1 MSLKDLLPPGTY
13 DEIEKE
19 AWSGQSRPQ
28 PDTQAQGQLNSQASS
43 QAAYGKTADDQGSD
57 KPLTVACPYCKK
69 PVVYS
74 TANPFRPFCSERCK
88 MLDLGAWANEER
100 TVAGND
106 INIDEDADLL
116 NDPNLP
122 LRNIPEQN

>member
-13 DEIEKE
+13 DEIKQE
-19 AWSGQSRPQ
+19 AH
-28 PDTQAQGQLNSQASS
+28 DTSNSAASLSPKGQGQ
-43 QAAYGKTADDQGSD
+43 G
-57 KPLTVACPYCKK
+57 PLLVSCPYCHKQI
-69 PVVYS
+69 VYS
-74 TANPFRPFCSERCK
+74 TDNPFRPFCSERCK

-106 INIDEDADLL
+106 INVDEDADLL

-122 LRNIPEQN
+122 VRNLPSHD

>member
-13 DEIEKE
+13 DEIKQE
-19 AWSGQSRPQ
+19 AH
-28 PDTQAQGQLNSQASS
+28 DTSTSATPSS
-43 QAAYGKTADDQGSD
+43 QQAHGNGHGNGNGQGNGQG
-57 KPLTVACPYCKK
+57 PLLVSCPYCHKQI
-69 PVVYS
+69 VYS
-74 TANPFRPFCSERCK
+74 TDNPFRPFCSERCK

-116 NDPNLP
+116 SDPNLP
-122 LRNIPEQN
+122 VRNLPSHD

>member
-19 AWSGQSRPQ
+19 ACSGQARPQ
-28 PDTQAQGQLNSQASS
+28 PDTQACGQASPQGSS
-43 QAAYGKTADDQGSD
+43 QAAEGHSSD

-116 NDPNLP
+116 SDPNLP

>member
-19 AWSGQSRPQ
+19 ACSGQS
-28 PDTQAQGQLNSQASS
+28 DGQAQSQGSS
-43 QAAYGKTADDQGSD
+43 QAAEGQSSD

-116 NDPNLP
+116 SDPNLP
-122 LRNIPEQN
+122 LRNIPEPN